1 MSHQKRRHQ
10 RVPSAIPF
18 TLDDGSDA
26 ITRDLSPS
34 GVYFETEGRVAVGS
48 VVRFSLQFDNPSGDL
63 LFLCVARVVRVRD
76 ENGKLGIGAEIVESH
91 LERKDRAA
99 HRLAPSRASAAVRVR

>member
-1 MSHQKRRHQ
+1 MSEQRRRHQ

-26 ITRDLSPS
+26 VTRDLSPS
-34 GVYFETEGRVAVGS
+34 GVYFETDGEVALGS

-63 LFLCVARVVRVRD
+63 LFQCVARVVRINS
-76 ENGKLGIGAEIVESH
+76 ENGKLGVGAQIVESH
-91 LERKDRAA
+91 LERKDSAIDRPYVKRA
-99 HRLAPSRASAAVRVR
+99 RATVRVR